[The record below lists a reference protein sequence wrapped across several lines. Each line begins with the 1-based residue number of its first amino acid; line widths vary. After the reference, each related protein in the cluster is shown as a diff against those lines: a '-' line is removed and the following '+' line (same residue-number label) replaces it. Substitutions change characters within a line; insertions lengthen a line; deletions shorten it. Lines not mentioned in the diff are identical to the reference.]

1 MGVFNVLAGVAVTDL
16 EKSVAWYADVLGRA
30 PNLRP
35 MEGLAEWRF
44 TEGGW
49 LQVFEDKKRAGHS
62 SVTFAE
68 DDFDGRVWALKAK
81 GIKVGPITRS
91 EQVDTALIRDP
102 DGNQVVFA
110 QGKDAAL
117 QSTKAR
123 AA

>member
-1 MGVFNVLAGVAVTDL
+1 MGVFNVLAGVAVTNL
-16 EKSVAWYADVLGRA
+16 ERSVEWYADVLGRA

-35 MEGLAEWRF
+35 MEGLAEWQF
-44 TEGGW
+44 AAGGW
-49 LQVFEDKKRAGHS
+49 LQVFEDAKRAGKS

-91 EQVDTALIRDP
+91 EQVDTALVRDP

-110 QGKDAAL
+110 HGKNAEL

>member
-1 MGVFNVLAGVAVTDL
+1 MSVFNVLAGVAVSDL
-16 EKSVAWYADVLGRA
+16 DASVEWYADVLGRA

-35 MEGLAEWRF
+35 MEGLAEWQF
-44 TEGGW
+44 SDGGW
-49 LQVFEDKKRAGHS
+49 LQIYEDANRAGHS
-62 SVTFAE
+62 CVTFAE

-91 EQVDTALIRDP
+91 DQVDTVLVRDP

-110 QGKDAAL
+110 HGKRAEL
-117 QSTKAR
+117 QSTKSR